1 MITCFSRESF
11 CNRGIVFCARLVKDN
26 FVQMQLFNSTRL
38 YLSLVVHL
46 RCVFLCST
54 LTRGNKHFK
63 FLFSRVQTWE
73 LEQFQ
78 SLRVEFATIAV
89 ENLTTSQGLQ
99 FLRLASRVGLQ
110 SHKSNYRNLRV
121 NSAWAKQC
129 TKRLPAAVPPRSSLP
144 AAVTV
149 FLSEFPEQK
158 QQIAVWSRW
167 RRAVTR
173 SSETIE
179 GAKGTPELHSDDTKQ
194 KHFLSVFPEQ
204 KQQKVTVKGAFLSIE
219 IHEQNT
225 ECNWGGKRNSAKCIQ
240 VNNYKTQSKNTV
252 WSRRVVPEHW
262 NSWAKHR
269 VQSHKVF
276 WDNWGGK
283 RDSQQNCIQVKT
295 QSKNT
300 AWSRTW
306 ALKFMSKTQRVQSHK
321 VFWDNWGG
329 QKGLQQNCIQVNYK
343 TETK

>member
-54 LTRGNKHFK
+54 LTRGNKALQISF
-63 FLFSRVQTWE
+63 FESSDLRTWAISE
-73 LEQFQ
+73 LESRICNNC
-78 SLRVEFATIAV
+78 SL
-89 ENLTTSQGLQ
+89 ENLTDFNFWDL
-99 FLRLASRVGLQ
+99 
-110 SHKSNYRNLRV
+110 
-121 NSAWAKQC
+121 
-129 TKRLPAAVPPRSSLP
+129 LPASGFSLRAIIEIWEWIPSMSKTRSSLP
-144 AAVTV
+144 AAVSL
-149 FLSEFPEQK
+149 FWANSQSK
-158 QQIAVWSRW
+158 IAVWSRW

-204 KQQKVTVKGAFLSIE
+204 KQQKVTVKGSFLSIE

-262 NSWAKHR
+262 NSWAKHNECSLTR
-269 VQSHKVF
+269 SSETIE
-276 WDNWGGK
+276 GGK
-283 RDSQQNCIQVKT
+283 RDSSRTAFRWTTKQKQNNQCIGWFGVTVFSVGITLSYLSKFIWFPSLFYNRT
-295 QSKNT
+295 ILNWNKVQSRDYPFKNT
-300 AWSRTW
+300 APTFSD
-306 ALKFMSKTQRVQSHK
+306 S
-321 VFWDNWGG
+321 
-329 QKGLQQNCIQVNYK
+329 
-343 TETK
+343 